1 MNKAW
6 DDPLFVSALCR
17 KKIKIV
23 ISEKKKFYRST
34 LEYKIL
40 HYRYTYIWLI
50 HFFKLN
56 FSLKGESTFWPPP
69 LRRQQDNLVTIID
82 FNFALHIPAEAFHK
96 IYFYHFLSV
105 NTKRLKWKSSELSHD
120 GCEIV
125 FSSHLKYLIC
135 FFLFQQRR
143 KHLGLNVF

>member
-1 MNKAW
+1 MI
-6 DDPLFVSALCR
+6 PFLCLHCVER
-17 KKIKIV
+17 KLKLSSQRRRSSIV
-23 ISEKKKFYRST
+23 LLWSIRS
-34 LEYKIL
+34 
-40 HYRYTYIWLI
+40 YTTDIHIWLI
-50 HFFKLN
+50 QFFKLN
-56 FSLKGESTFWPPP
+56 FSLKGESTFWPPT

-105 NTKRLKWKSSELSHD
+105 NTKRLKWKLSELSHD